1 MYNFTVAKNNLQ
13 LRLIQLIIITVA
25 YLINLGKQS

>member
-13 LRLIQLIIITVA
+13 LRLIQLINTTVA
-25 YLINLGKQS
+25 QVIKLRTHS